1 MAELTRDALI
11 ALAKDCG
18 ADDAGVVSLDR
29 PELDGDRPHIL
40 SAFPRAKTLLSLV
53 VRMNVEN
60 VRTPW
65 RSIANK
71 EFHTSIDH
79 TDHVAAALVR
89 RLGDMGIGAIN
100 PSAGFP
106 MEMGQFPDGR
116 IWVVSHKLAAVAA
129 GLGQMGIHRNLIH
142 PVFGN
147 FVLLGTVILDAEIA
161 EQSQQIDYNPC
172 FECKLCVAAC
182 PVGAIKSDGAF
193 DFSACYTH
201 NYREFMGG
209 FTEWTERIAESA
221 SAKELR
227 GKVSDSEQA
236 SMWQSLGFGPNYKA
250 AYCMAVCPAG
260 ESLIDRYQLDK
271 KQYLKDVVDPL
282 RDKIEPV
289 YVVPGS
295 DAEAHLAK
303 RFPHKQRRPVGSG
316 LRPRTVPGF
325 LRGLR
330 LVFQRDQAKG
340 LDCIYHFTFTGTER
354 GEATITIR
362 DSKLIVEQGHHGK
375 PQLRVRVDSRA
386 WFAFI
391 YKERGLLSMLAS
403 GRLRLRGNPRYL
415 VAFGKCFPT

>member
-1 MAELTRDALI
+1 MAELTREVLI
-11 ALAKDCG
+11 ALAKECG
-18 ADDAGVVSLDR
+18 ADDAGVVALDR

-106 MEMGQFPDGR
+106 MEMDQFPDGR
-116 IWVVSHKLAAVAA
+116 MWVVSHKLAAVAA

-147 FVLLGTVILDAEIA
+147 FVLLGTVILEAETA

-209 FTEWTERIAESA
+209 FTEWTERIADSA
-221 SAKELR
+221 SAKDLR

-316 LRPRTVPGF
+316 LRPRTVQGF

-340 LDCIYHFTFTGTER
+340 LDCTYHFSFTGAER

-362 DSKLIVEQGHHGK
+362 NNKLTVEQGHHGQ
-375 PQLRVRVDSRA
+375 PQLKVRVDSRA

-403 GRLRLRGNPRYL
+403 GRLRLLGNPRYL

>member
-1 MAELTRDALI
+1 MAEPSREALI
-11 ALAKDCG
+11 ALAKECG
-18 ADDAGVVSLDR
+18 ADDAGVVALDR
-29 PELDGDRPHIL
+29 AELDGDRAHVL
-40 SAFPRAKTLLSLV
+40 SAFPRARTLLSLV

-71 EFHTSIDH
+71 EFHTAIGQ
-79 TDHVAAALVR
+79 TDHVAARIVRALSDR
-89 RLGDMGIGAIN
+89 GIGAIN

-106 MEMGQFPDGR
+106 MEMNQFPDGR
-116 IWVVSHKLAAVAA
+116 MWVVSHKLAAVAA
-129 GLGQMGIHRNLIH
+129 GLGQIGIHRNLIH
-142 PVFGN
+142 PQFGN
-147 FVLLGTVILDAEIA
+147 FVLLGTVILDADVGEP
-161 EQSQQIDYNPC
+161 SSPIDYNPC

-182 PVGAIKSDGAF
+182 PVGAIKPDGAF

-209 FTEWTERIAESA
+209 FAEWTERIAESS
-221 SAKELR
+221 SAKDLR

-260 ESLIDRYQLDK
+260 DSLIERYQLDR

-282 RDKIEPV
+282 RGKIEPV

-303 RFPHKQRRPVGSG
+303 RFPHKLRRPVGSG
-316 LRPRTVPGF
+316 LRPRSVEGF
-325 LRGLR
+325 LHGLR

-340 LDCIYHFTFTGTER
+340 LDCTYHFTFTGKDS

-362 DSKLIVEQGHHGK
+362 DSKLSVEHGHHGQ
-375 PQLRVRVDSRA
+375 PQLKVRVDSQA

-403 GRLRLRGNPRYL
+403 RKLRLRGDPRYL
-415 VAFGKCFPT
+415 VAFGRCFPT